1 MKIDKI
7 LIFSILVTCLLFA
20 STNSVVAIEENEI
33 MTDITGDVFTVDLL
47 GIGESEEIIYV
58 TEHPDVDVENIDIVE
73 VTYTRED
80 KNVDLTLKVD
90 GIIED
95 RGELIDIESLEYENI
110 DAVGYTFLLSTSNE
124 DYTVSYANNKCQI
137 TYSDYTTLNLTEDD
151 FYIDNLDKLVISFEL
166 NTDNETYDY
175 LTVEASYIKMDL
187 SSFPTDP
194 EDLEGL
200 EESFAYLLDVVPNP
214 PLEAYATTSHGIETG
229 IVGVPIQFNGTK
241 DFGEPPYSYL
251 WNFGDGETSTQ
262 QNPTHIYTEEGEYTY
277 NFTVTDNAGEQ
288 AFDTGTIEILAEEDG
303 APGFELIIAIA
314 AIGFILLWRRKTRS

>member
-7 LIFSILVTCLLFA
+7 LILTMVVTCLFFA
-20 STNSVVAIEENEI
+20 STTSVVAIEENEI
-33 MTDITGDVFTVDLL
+33 WTDITGDVFTVDLL

-73 VTYTRED
+73 VTYSREN

-95 RGELIDIESLEYENI
+95 RGELIDIVTLGYDNI

-137 TYSDYTTLNLTEDD
+137 TYSDFTTLNLTEDD
-151 FYIDNLDKLVISFEL
+151 FSIDDLDTLVISFEL
-166 NTDNETYDY
+166 NTDNETYDAI
-175 LTVEASYIKMDL
+175 TIEASYIKMNL

-200 EESFAYLLDVVPNP
+200 GESFAYLLDVVPNP
-214 PLEAYATTSHGIETG
+214 PLEAYAMASHGIDTG
-229 IVGVPIQFNGTK
+229 VVGVPIQFNGTK

-251 WNFGDGETSTQ
+251 WDFGDGKTSTQ
-262 QNPTHIYTEEGEYTY
+262 QNPTHIYTEAGEYTY
-277 NFTVTDNAGEQ
+277 NFTVTDNADEQ
-288 AFDTGTIEILAEEDG
+288 AFSTGIIEILAEENG
-303 APGFELIIAIA
+303 TPGFEMIIAIA
-314 AIGFILLWRRKTRS
+314 AIGLILLWKRRKIN